1 MGTEQINLIIHNTI
15 YVPAHF
21 HATVAVGTTLA
32 FMALTYLL
40 IPVLFRR
47 ALFLP
52 WMAKWQPYV
61 FSAGMTLMIL
71 FMLGAGTLGVSR
83 RHWDMDFTG
92 AALSFG
98 YPPIAYTLMA
108 VAGIGGVLAILGGAM
123 YLVVT
128 VGSLLFGKKLDESAG
143 LLQSFGVPLSSAS
156 YNIEQPERLMM
167 APKLAV
173 EEHGSGGFEA
183 PGTFVLAMALMVS
196 FVVYYFINWG
206 YLSSVWPLS

>member
-47 ALFLP
+47 QLFLP
-52 WMAKWQPYV
+52 WVAKMQPYV
-61 FSAGMTLMIL
+61 FSAGMTVMIL
-71 FMLGAGTLGVSR
+71 FLLGAGTLGVSR

-92 AALSFG
+92 AALSFE
-98 YPPIAYTLMA
+98 YPGTAYMMMA
-108 VAGIGGVLAILGGAM
+108 VGAVGGVLGILGGAM
-123 YLVVT
+123 YLIVT
-128 VGSLLFGKKLDESAG
+128 VGSLVFGKKLEASAG
-143 LLQSFGVPLSSAS
+143 LLQSFGVPLSSGV
-156 YNIEQPERLMM
+156 YNVTQPEQLPM

-173 EEHGSGGFEA
+173 EEHGSAGFEA
-183 PGTFVLAMALMVS
+183 PGTFVLAMALLVC
-196 FVVYYFINWG
+196 FVVYYFINWD
-206 YLSSVWPLS
+206 YLASVWPLS